1 MLMFIAHAWH
11 IISVLNEVKS
21 FLEKKNEDDEKR
33 LAKTAGRLR
42 HHVREVWRKGGDE
55 DELKRW
61 RDKIEDAAKYFHVC
75 ITYFQSTGSFDY
87 LQVAATVHNHDSLRS
102 IVFEM
107 QQTRQ
112 DQTARL
118 EEIRRVQEEIRRK
131 QEEAQRA
138 QEEVQRAQEEAQR
151 AQEEARQADQ
161 KARQRQ
167 EEIVDWGNSFLA

>member
-1 MLMFIAHAWH
+1 
-11 IISVLNEVKS
+11 VKS
-21 FLEKKNEDDEKR
+21 FLENKNEDDKKR
-33 LAKTAGRLR
+33 LAKKAGHLR
-42 HHVREVWRKGGDE
+42 QHVHEVWHKGDDE
-55 DELKRW
+55 DELKEW
-61 RDKIEDAAKYFHVC
+61 RDKIESATKYFHVR
-75 ITYFQSTGSFDY
+75 IAY
-87 LQVAATVHNHDSLRS
+87 LQSNRNFDCSQVAVAVDNHEALRN

-138 QEEVQRAQEEAQR
+138 QEE
-151 AQEEARQADQ
+151 ARQAEQ

-167 EEIVDWGNSFLA
+167 EEISDWGNFSSCTDSSSYINTIFQTV